1 MSRVFRSE
9 TAKTRSVWIPSL
21 EFESVDTDESDES
34 GSLLVLEETSM
45 QVATLLESAKAQAHE
60 IVEEAKKKA
69 SEYHEEARK
78 AGFSEGY
85 NEGFQKGLGQAEQ
98 LISQAKEVLEQS
110 RTAFSQ
116 YLEACEPYLVAMTLE
131 IAKKIVGDA
140 IQCDPEI
147 ALSMIRQAI
156 SVLDDESSITI
167 NVNPEIVAI
176 IEGSKQNLE
185 GQYNN
190 RRIEVVGD
198 PSISIGALVESPR
211 GQVDATIE
219 TQIANIARAIGE
231 ARTRQ
236 HRQGAV

>member
-9 TAKTRSVWIPSL
+9 TTNTRPVWIPSL
-21 EFESVDTDESDES
+21 EFDSVNRDESDES
-34 GSLLVLEETSM
+34 DSLLVLEETSM
-45 QVATLLESAKAQAHE
+45 QVTELLESAKAEAHE

-69 SEYHEEARK
+69 SEYHEESRK
-78 AGFSEGY
+78 AGFSQGY
-85 NEGFQKGLGQAEQ
+85 NEGFQKGLSEAEQ
-98 LISQAKEVLEQS
+98 LISQAKKVLEQS
-110 RTAFSQ
+110 KTAFSQ
-116 YLEACEPYLVAMTLE
+116 YLETCEPYLLAMTLE

-176 IEGSKQNLE
+176 IEGSKQNLD

-190 RRIEVVGD
+190 RSIEVVGD
-198 PSISIGALVESPR
+198 PSISIGALLESPI

-236 HRQGAV
+236 HREGVV